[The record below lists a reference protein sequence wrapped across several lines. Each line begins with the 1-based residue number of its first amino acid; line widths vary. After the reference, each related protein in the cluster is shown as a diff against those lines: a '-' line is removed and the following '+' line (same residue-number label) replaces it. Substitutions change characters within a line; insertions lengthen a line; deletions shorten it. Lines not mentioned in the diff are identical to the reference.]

1 LIPFI
6 LRAAITLKGAEKPYR
21 LLAETL
27 EKTSRVAIAQTVVDE
42 KESLVIVRSVR
53 NDLVTHFMYFANE
66 VRDFDQIPKAPKLE
80 MDWARRLHG
89 SLER

>member
-1 LIPFI
+1 M
-6 LRAAITLKGAEKPYR
+6 
-21 LLAETL
+21 
-27 EKTSRVAIAQTVVDE
+27 
-42 KESLVIVRSVR
+42 RSVR